1 MKIKSLGLDNIRS
14 VEWKEETE
22 SIQLI
27 DQRVIPFRVTFV
39 HLPTVKDVCT
49 AIKDMFVRGAPAIGA
64 TAAFGMV
71 LAVKEA
77 NNQPRQSRKEYFDTL
92 FSDVLSTRPTAI
104 DLSNFAREIYE
115 VALKTDFSFDE
126 ALKSATFL
134 VDKMVEECK
143 SIGESS
149 CDHIKDGDS
158 ILTHCNAGPLA
169 TIDYGTALAPF
180 FKAKEDG
187 KEITVYVDETR
198 PRLQGAKITAWEL
211 EQAEIDHKIIP
222 DSAAAFLMSKGKI
235 NKVILGADRCL
246 KDGTISNKIGTL
258 SVAVNAK
265 YFDIPF
271 YSSFPWST
279 IDLDSESIEDFKIE
293 YRDEKEVKYV
303 TSFEEEM
310 LIANPQS
317 NALNPAFD
325 ITPPELITGYF
336 TPDGVLSL
344 EKLNKKIKMIKKYKK
359 EKLFSSFNDNNKSC

>member
-1 MKIKSLGLDNIRS
+1 VKIKSLGLDNIRS
-14 VEWKEETE
+14 VEWIDDTE
-22 SIQLI
+22 SLQLI
-27 DQRVIPFRVTFV
+27 DQRLIPFRVAFV
-39 HLPTVKDVCT
+39 QLTSVEDVCRS
-49 AIKDMFVRGAPAIGA
+49 IKEMVVRGAPAIGA
-64 TAAFGMV
+64 TAAYGMV
-71 LAVKEA
+71 LSVKEA
-77 NNQPRQSRKEYFDTL
+77 NNLSKQARKESFERNYNDI
-92 FSDVLSTRPTAI
+92 LSTRPTAI
-104 DLSNFAREIYE
+104 DLSNFAKKIYDK
-115 VALKTDFSFDE
+115 ALETDYSFDE
-126 ALKSATFL
+126 SLKVAKIS

-143 SIGESS
+143 NIGEKST
-149 CDHIKDGDS
+149 DYIEDGDS

-169 TIDYGTALAPF
+169 TIDFGTALAPF
-180 FKAKEDG
+180 YKAKEDG

-211 EQAEIDHKIIP
+211 EQAEIKHKIIP
-222 DSAAAFLMSKGKI
+222 DSAASFLMSKGKI

-279 IDLDSESIEDFKIE
+279 IDLESDSIEDFKIE

-303 TSFEEEM
+303 TSYEDEM
-310 LIANPQS
+310 LIANPKS

-344 EKLNKKIKMIKKYKK
+344 NELKNKIKSLNKK
-359 EKLFSSFNDNNKSC
+359 

>member
-27 DQRVIPFRVTFV
+27 DQRLIPFRVTFV
-39 HLPTVKDVCT
+39 QLPTVKDVCT
-49 AIKDMFVRGAPAIGA
+49 AIKEMFVRGAPAIGA
-64 TAAFGMV
+64 TAAYGMV

-77 NNQPRQSRKEYFDTL
+77 NNQARQDKREHFDTL
-92 FSDVLSTRPTAI
+92 FSNILSTRPTAI
-104 DLSNFAREIYE
+104 DLSNFAREIYN
-115 VALKTDFSFDE
+115 VALRTDFSFDE
-126 ALKSATFL
+126 ALKAATFL
-134 VDKMVEECK
+134 VDKMVEECR
-143 SIGESS
+143 SIGNHS

-169 TIDYGTALAPF
+169 TIDYGTALAPL

-187 KEITVYVDETR
+187 KGIIVYVDETR

-211 EQAEIDHKIIP
+211 EQAEINHKIIP

-258 SVAVNAK
+258 SVAVNAN
-265 YFDIPF
+265 YFDVPF

-279 IDLDSESIEDFKIE
+279 IDLDSESVEDFKIE

-303 TSFEEEM
+303 TSYEEEM
-310 LIANPQS
+310 LIANPKS

-336 TPDGVLSL
+336 SPNGVLSL
-344 EKLNKKIKMIKKYKK
+344 NELQSQIIRLEKK
-359 EKLFSSFNDNNKSC
+359 